1 MTRKAKD
8 EMMVRRSFP
17 LCSASYSCITQ
28 RFADEIIQLLPIKF
42 REQQVRHRPRCES
55 ESRY

>member
-8 EMMVRRSFP
+8 EMRVSSFVP
-17 LCSASYSCITQ
+17 WFDFYSFGKQ

-42 REQQVRHRPRCES
+42 REQQVRS
-55 ESRY
+55 FLTA